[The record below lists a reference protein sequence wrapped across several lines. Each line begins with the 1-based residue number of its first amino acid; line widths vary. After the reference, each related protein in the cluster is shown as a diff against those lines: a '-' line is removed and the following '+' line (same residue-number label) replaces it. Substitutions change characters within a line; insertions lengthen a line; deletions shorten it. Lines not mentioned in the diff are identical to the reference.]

1 MWTPHTN
8 AGRQMD
14 RKPAGKAKRCGVVP
28 KRRRRGSPWAG
39 TAWTYYRLHDRRDLV
54 VGFKRVAGDVVHY
67 VDLREDHWQ
76 VEPIEHNHAIRLSGE
91 LPGFAYLRDPEEP
104 PCEKHRSR
112 KSSATAR
119 TGRTA
124 RLSTPAHAS

>member
-1 MWTPHTN
+1 MFSPTT
-8 AGRQMD
+8 AGRRKN
-14 RKPAGKAKRCGVVP
+14 RKPAGKPKGRPGAVP
-28 KRRRRGSPWAG
+28 KRRRQGSPWAG
-39 TAWTYYRLHDRRDLV
+39 VSWTYYRLHDRRDLV

-76 VEPIEHNHAIRLSGE
+76 IERLDHDSEIRLADE